1 MALEFGGSNE
11 KNKTRTVSRFIDYTK
26 DIRNNIEKGLY
37 KLTNLN

>member
-1 MALEFGGSNE
+1 LRVFLNDYINFDG
-11 KNKTRTVSRFIDYTK
+11 YTK